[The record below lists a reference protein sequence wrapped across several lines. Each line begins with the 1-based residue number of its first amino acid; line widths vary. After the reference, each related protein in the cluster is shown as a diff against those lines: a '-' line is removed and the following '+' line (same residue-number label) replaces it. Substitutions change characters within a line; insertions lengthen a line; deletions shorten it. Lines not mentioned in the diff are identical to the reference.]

1 METERPSRVQR
12 RSEAVEQNLH
22 RVPQSV
28 ANNGERCVYSRH
40 PCVQFWECRRQCP
53 RYTFARYARRPLR
66 QRLRCARTCTGRTAS
81 GDWPDVSLLT
91 LSAQRVRNASLHGP
105 VQCSIGN
112 NTRCKHAMLSGE
124 CVENA
129 PEEQVRVDHE
139 MATFRR
145 NARRASLSFFACT
158 MADGSA

>member
-12 RSEAVEQNLH
+12 RSEALEQKLD

-40 PCVQFWECRRQCP
+40 P
-53 RYTFARYARRPLR
+53 RRPLR